1 MIIYQ
6 GLVAQIFFTRL
17 VDTPF
22 VGKYQSKLMV
32 ESESKDAYM
41 IKKASTLVVNPPIVD
56 TKIRNAK
63 ERNLVRNQ
71 NFLKVA
77 DGESLLQRRI
87 VLYNGYVDS
96 SFMMDEKNNNILTQ
110 L

>member
-41 IKKASTLVVNPPIVD
+41 IKKASTLVVNPPI
-56 TKIRNAK
+56 AK

-71 NFLKVA
+71 NFLKVE